1 MRQKKIIWGIL
12 CLFLICSVVEYVE
25 FLFIR
30 TDRTIL
36 AENVLC
42 KLFIILLI
50 GAALYYSGKNP
61 GWLGFRKRGILRSAL
76 LGLFLGASSFAISYG
91 VEYIILTAMGRQ
103 PGLRFYISNFA
114 LTSQNVTGISF
125 AAVLIC
131 IAGNI
136 LNVLAEEGLFRGL
149 FLQMAKSVYPERISN
164 LIQALLFGI
173 WHIVMV
179 VVWVMDGSMNI
190 PAAVAMAAG
199 YILLAGILG
208 YEWGMCAALTGTIWA
223 GMFEHFF
230 NNFITNSL
238 HVVTQTGAD
247 ELQILRIVL
256 SNILSLVFVIMIAK
270 KRKKDECLRKPEGRR
285 LADE

>member
-1 MRQKKIIWGIL
+1 MRKKKIIGGIL
-12 CLFLICSVVEYVE
+12 CLFFLCSVVEYVE
-25 FLFIR
+25 FILIR
-30 TDRTIL
+30 TDQTIL

-42 KLFIILLI
+42 KLFAIVLI
-50 GAALYYSGKNP
+50 GAVLYVTGKTP
-61 GWLGFRKRGILRSAL
+61 GWLGFCKKDIVRSAL
-76 LGLFLGASSFAISYG
+76 LGLSLGISSFAISYG
-91 VEYIILTAMGRQ
+91 MEYFLLTAMGRQ
-103 PGLRFYISNFA
+103 PALHFYISNFA
-114 LTSQNVTGISF
+114 LTGQNITGLSF
-125 AAVLIC
+125 AAVLLC

-149 FLQMAKSVYPERISN
+149 FLQMARTVYPERISN
-164 LIQALLFGI
+164 LMQALLFGI

-179 VVWVMDGSMNI
+179 VVWVLDKSISI
-190 PAAVAMAAG
+190 PEAVVMAAG

-247 ELQILRIVL
+247 ELQILRIVV
-256 SNILSLVFVIMIAK
+256 SNVLSLLFVMVLAK
-270 KRKKDECLRKPEGRR
+270 KRKKKSASQLPG
-285 LADE
+285 